1 MNCSKRFDAC
11 VIYIE
16 TSDQSGVLQ
25 LILKAFIIQL
35 ERQLENVESEK
46 AGLSTNVREVQDNL
60 ESSRKELAAQK
71 VKTVNITK
79 LTMINH
85 MIIVIVVIIVI
96 IPMAMSIVIIT

>member
-25 LILKAFIIQL
+25 LILKAVNIQL

-71 VKTVNITK
+71 VKTVNI
-79 LTMINH
+79 
-85 MIIVIVVIIVI
+85 VIVVIIVI

>member
-1 MNCSKRFDAC
+1 MNCSKIFDAC

-25 LILKAFIIQL
+25 LILKAVNIQL

-71 VKTVNITK
+71 VTTP
-79 LTMINH
+79 L
-85 MIIVIVVIIVI
+85 
-96 IPMAMSIVIIT
+96 